1 LNDGLKELP
10 ESKKLLEYRELCL
23 VEMKKERVRANE
35 VSLINNVSEDKKM
48 QLYRNIRGKGI
59 KLGKKVHHLPEGIEI
74 PVSVDKKGKLHFP
87 VILVYDEFRQIDVV
101 QDWVED

>member
-1 LNDGLKELP
+1 
-10 ESKKLLEYRELCL
+10 
-23 VEMKKERVRANE
+23 MKKERVRANE